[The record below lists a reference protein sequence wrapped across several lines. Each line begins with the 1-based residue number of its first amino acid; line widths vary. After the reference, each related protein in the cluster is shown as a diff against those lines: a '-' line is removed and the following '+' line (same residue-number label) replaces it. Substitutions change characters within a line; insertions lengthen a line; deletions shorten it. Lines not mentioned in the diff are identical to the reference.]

1 MKKVINNKLYNTD
14 TAKKLGTWENT
25 RDYRD
30 PGCISESLYQKRTG
44 EYFLYGEGGP
54 MSKYA
59 RSTSQNNWSGGEMIM
74 PLTVD
79 KAREWAEEHLDAD
92 EYAEIFG
99 EPDEGA
105 TLENLYVQL
114 PTDLMA
120 RMRRDAAE
128 CGYSLREYVEHALRV
143 YMETRGNAK

>member
-79 KAREWAEEHLDAD
+79 IAREWVEEHLDTD
-92 EYAEIFG
+92 KYVEIFG
-99 EPDEGA
+99 EPGEDDA
-105 TLENLYVQL
+105 LENLYVQL
-114 PTDLMA
+114 PADLMA
-120 RMRRDAAE
+120 RIRRYATE
-128 CGYSLREYVEHALRV
+128 HKTSLRAVVEQAART
-143 YMETRGNAK
+143 YIEA